1 MTKGQDHARSRGGGR
16 LVEPEVGL
24 RNLGPAGWPS
34 AVGHG
39 QQGEQ
44 LLLRDTRGDVFTSNQ
59 VRTTRPSASR
69 DAGHDESAP
78 GPDAPGHVRKSAAHD
93 KAEVNA
99 QRGVG
104 DALPRAD
111 PPMLLTVAQVEAA
124 LQLGR
129 TRTYE
134 LLRSGEIPV
143 RRVGRLIRV
152 SRLALEEWVAQ
163 SAEPSRQS

>member
-1 MTKGQDHARSRGGGR
+1 MTKVRGLARSRGGGR
-16 LVEPEVGL
+16 FVGPEVGL
-24 RNLGPAGWPS
+24 RSLGPAGWRS

-44 LLLRDTRGDVFTSNQ
+44 LLLADTRGDVFSSNQ
-59 VRTTRPSASR
+59 VRTPRSRVSR
-69 DAGHDESAP
+69 DGGHDESAV
-78 GPDAPGHVRKSAAHD
+78 GSDAAGQAQKSAAHD
-93 KAEVNA
+93 TAEVNA

-104 DALPRAD
+104 DRLPPAD

-163 SAEPSRQS
+163 SGEASRQS